1 MPSVSVIVPCY
12 NEEKTIQLLL
22 ESIKNQTWPITD
34 LEVIIA
40 DGVSTDKTLEKIK
53 AYQDSHPGLNI
64 RVVEN
69 PKRSIPAALNTALA
83 QAQGEYIVRLD
94 AHSIPEKHYIER
106 CLADLRDNQVEM
118 VGGIWKIH
126 PGSDGW
132 MAQSIAS
139 AAAHPLGVGDALYRY
154 TTRATMVD
162 TVPFGAYRRD
172 LLEKI
177 GRYDETLLTNED
189 YEFNT
194 RIRQAGGRIWLD
206 PEIQSIYYA
215 RSTLSALAKQY
226 WRYGYWKYQML
237 RRYPYTLRWRQ
248 AIPPLFVL
256 SIIGLG
262 ILSLGWNLARVLL
275 LVELTLYVL
284 LLVIGAIKPAR
295 QHREWRLLAGVPL
308 AIAAMHSAWG
318 AGFLGSMVKS
328 FSGIFTMTQKG
339 RD

>member
-1 MPSVSVIVPCY
+1 MV
-12 NEEKTIQLLL
+12 
-22 ESIKNQTWPITD
+22 
-34 LEVIIA
+34 
-40 DGVSTDKTLEKIK
+40 
-53 AYQDSHPGLNI
+53 

-69 PKRSIPAALNTALA
+69 PRRSIPAALNSALA

-94 AHSIPEKHYIER
+94 AHSIPDKHYIER
-106 CLADLRDNQVEM
+106 CLADLRNNPVEM

-132 MAQSIAS
+132 MAKSIAS

-154 TTRATMVD
+154 TTRASMVD

-172 LLEKI
+172 LLDKI

-215 RSTLSALAKQY
+215 RSSLSALAKQY

-237 RRYPYTLRWRQ
+237 RRYPQTLRWRQ

-262 ILSLGWNLARVLL
+262 ILALGWNLARVLL
-275 LVELTLYVL
+275 LVEISIYGLI
-284 LLVIGAIKPAR
+284 LVIGAVKPAR
-295 QHREWRLLAGVPL
+295 QHREWRLLAGIPL
-308 AIAAMHSAWG
+308 AIATMHSAWG

-328 FSGIFTMTQKG
+328 FSRISTKTQKG